1 MKITL
6 LKTSKQNRQH
16 LQSVPMETMI
26 QTVMSNQVADDVEDL
41 RQFVK
46 WAESWK
52 EYDWMYRLPFVYP
65 SVEIEKDK
73 EGILKT
79 HRFTGLLTLSVST
92 LQDQEEAEE
101 VKRIAAILPCTMAAL
116 LGSSGQT
123 VKIIVRISRP
133 NGSLPE
139 GEDEMEQFCRQAVPV
154 VLRLYESILPL
165 AKTVPTKNK
174 HWPLWFRTWFLA
186 MVAQWLGMK
195 RNYGNAMAPLL
206 ISKQGYNKST
216 FCKSLIPFDLQ
227 WGYTDSLILSEKK
240 SVLQAMS
247 QFLLIN
253 LDEFNQISP
262 AVQQGFLKNVIQL
275 AAVKVKRPYGKHVED
290 FPRLAS
296 FIATTNETDI
306 LADPTG
312 NRRFMGIELTGPI
325 DMSQKI
331 NYDQLYAQ
339 AVTLLEQG
347 EPTWLDDKQTQILME
362 SNRQFQLRSP
372 EEMFFW
378 ECFRI
383 PEHEE
388 EGVYMSTAAILAVIK
403 KKAGAAI
410 RNGNILL
417 LGKFLSNIEHL
428 KKKRTNIGSEYLVI
442 PLENT

>member
-1 MKITL
+1 
-6 LKTSKQNRQH
+6 
-16 LQSVPMETMI
+16 
-26 QTVMSNQVADDVEDL
+26 
-41 RQFVK
+41 
-46 WAESWK
+46 
-52 EYDWMYRLPFVYP
+52 
-65 SVEIEKDK
+65 
-73 EGILKT
+73 
-79 HRFTGLLTLSVST
+79 
-92 LQDQEEAEE
+92 
-101 VKRIAAILPCTMAAL
+101 
-116 LGSSGQT
+116 
-123 VKIIVRISRP
+123 
-133 NGSLPE
+133 
-139 GEDEMEQFCRQAVPV
+139 
-154 VLRLYESILPL
+154 
-165 AKTVPTKNK
+165 
-174 HWPLWFRTWFLA
+174 
-186 MVAQWLGMK
+186 
-195 RNYGNAMAPLL
+195 
-206 ISKQGYNKST
+206 
-216 FCKSLIPFDLQ
+216 
-227 WGYTDSLILSEKK
+227 
-240 SVLQAMS
+240 MS

-410 RNGNILL
+410 RSGNILL